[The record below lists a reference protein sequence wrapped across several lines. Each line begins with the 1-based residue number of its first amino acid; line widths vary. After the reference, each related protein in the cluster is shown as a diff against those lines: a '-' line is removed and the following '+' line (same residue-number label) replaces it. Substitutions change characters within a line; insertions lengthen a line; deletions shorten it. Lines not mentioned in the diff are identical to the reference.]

1 MCSTDK
7 PELNTTQDQNAQ
19 QPVTHKQDIKPRGK
33 KNIYL
38 KASSHCSSQGVKQRL
53 SYKKKRT
60 HKHSTDLQ
68 TVFEAVGRRLV
79 AAVAVLLPAL
89 AQQQGPLVQEEV
101 ALHGLEA
108 SQLLH
113 AGGTPLVAEP
123 HAEGALHQHAAQL
136 TNVALP
142 REKRSKS
149 SSSSSVSTQTHNL
162 DAVAVKGP
170 RIP

>member
-1 MCSTDK
+1 MLVSK
-7 PELNTTQDQNAQ
+7 YRDQQ
-19 QPVTHKQDIKPRGK
+19 LV
-33 KNIYL
+33 IYL
-38 KASSHCSSQGVKQRL
+38 KVLHCSSQEVKQWL
-53 SYKKKRT
+53 SSKKRKT
-60 HKHSTDLQ
+60 HTHTRARGTDLQ

-113 AGGTPLVAEP
+113 AGGAPLVAEP
-123 HAEGALHQHAAQL
+123 HTEGALHQHAAQL

-142 REKRSKS
+142 GGKKGWKALLLHQFPPRPTIWTQSLLKDL
-149 SSSSSVSTQTHNL
+149 VSRDGDLMHGVV
-162 DAVAVKGP
+162 D
-170 RIP
+170 

>member
-1 MCSTDK
+1 MLVSK
-7 PELNTTQDQNAQ
+7 YRDQQ
-19 QPVTHKQDIKPRGK
+19 LV
-33 KNIYL
+33 IYL
-38 KASSHCSSQGVKQRL
+38 KVSHCSSQGVKQRL
-53 SYKKKRT
+53 TYKKNHT
-60 HKHSTDLQ
+60 HAHTHAHGTDLQ
-68 TVFEAVGRRLV
+68 TVFEAVRRRLV

-113 AGGTPLVAEP
+113 AGGAPLVAEP

-142 REKRSKS
+142 GEKKVGKFFFFINFHPDPQFGRS
-149 SSSSSVSTQTHNL
+149 
-162 DAVAVKGP
+162 
-170 RIP
+170 RR

>member
-1 MCSTDK
+1 MLVSK
-7 PELNTTQDQNAQ
+7 YRDQQ
-19 QPVTHKQDIKPRGK
+19 LV
-33 KNIYL
+33 IYL
-38 KASSHCSSQGVKQRL
+38 KVSHCSSQGVKQRL
-53 SYKKKRT
+53 SYKKNT
-60 HKHSTDLQ
+60 HARARGTDLQ

-113 AGGTPLVAEP
+113 AGGAPLVAEP

-142 REKRSKS
+142 GEKKVGKFFFFFISFHPDPQFGRS
-149 SSSSSVSTQTHNL
+149 
-162 DAVAVKGP
+162 
-170 RIP
+170 RR

>member
-1 MCSTDK
+1 M
-7 PELNTTQDQNAQ
+7 QDQNAR
-19 QPVTHKQDIKPRGK
+19 IKVQRSAASDLFKSLALFFPRGQAAAFLQ
-33 KNIYL
+33 KNTR
-38 KASSHCSSQGVKQRL
+38 ARG
-53 SYKKKRT
+53 
-60 HKHSTDLQ
+60 TDLQ
-68 TVFEAVGRRLV
+68 TVFEAVGRRLI

-113 AGGTPLVAEP
+113 AGGAPLVAEP

-142 REKRSKS
+142 GEKKVGKFFFFISFHPDPQFGRS
-149 SSSSSVSTQTHNL
+149 
-162 DAVAVKGP
+162 
-170 RIP
+170 RR